1 MNMCPSLYPMIMTA
15 LFQKDFYPKKS
26 KILARAANQGI
37 LCCEKELAKR
47 QCRYYVCIPIT
58 RERRAQPNPKTRHRT
73 TVVAMTVL
81 RPQPLRFRIIRLSPR
96 ELIGPEKKLFGY
108 KVEIFDSE
116 IRAWKEEKEDVVLP
130 YEEFICANPAVSAS
144 NSLHW
149 LTTEAN
155 VLSYDVTSNRFTVF
169 SLPKPVKEG
178 INTGVYRSKHLSEYE
193 GKLGFT
199 CLTEKGDMDLWI
211 MDDIKI
217 HSWKK
222 EKSANIESLRQVLT
236 HPSPAGFYNSGIS
249 FLKGFYEVG
258 FYMLQD
264 QSVRSVKLDKLDDA
278 REVFRFRS
286 DIDPAHL
293 SLI

>member
-1 MNMCPSLYPMIMTA
+1 MIYESSFTQIHCDRTKTKSGYFIQDIRHNEYVSEFVSYDNDNT
-15 LFQKDFYPKKS
+15 LPTGFLPKKS

-47 QCRYYVCIPIT
+47 QCRYYVCVHRIFIAKT
-58 RERRAQPNPKTRHRT
+58 RER
-73 TVVAMTVL
+73 
-81 RPQPLRFRIIRLSPR
+81 S
-96 ELIGPEKKLFGY
+96 
-108 KVEIFDSE
+108 
-116 IRAWKEEKEDVVLP
+116 
-130 YEEFICANPAVSAS
+130 
-144 NSLHW
+144 
-149 LTTEAN
+149 
-155 VLSYDVTSNRFTVF
+155 
-169 SLPKPVKEG
+169 

-258 FYMLQD
+258 FYMHQD
-264 QSVRSVKLDKLDDA
+264 RSVRSVKLDKLDDA
-278 REVFRFRS
+278 REVFRFNS